1 MTAELNNLGTRKFVL
16 AGGERFY
23 YHEMLLEHG
32 RKRIDRTIAKENLE
46 IFYRVIEKSDVT
58 YGLFFGTLLGA
69 VREGNFIAHDEDT
82 DIYVFEEEKKKVKL
96 LLPAFREVGL
106 ELVRFD
112 PFMMS
117 LMRKDEYIDIY
128 FFTEVKHP
136 LGKRM
141 RKNHYQWEFDAEPL
155 EHPERFEF
163 LGMSMPVPA
172 DPEHML
178 EVIYG
183 KTWRTPI
190 ENYNAPKNTIIG
202 RISNFAPYFKK
213 LPFYYS
219 IERYLKKLGSSQKQN
234 NA

>member
-1 MTAELNNLGTRKFVL
+1 MTSELKEKNGKKYVIV
-16 AGGERFY
+16 GGERFY
-23 YHEMLLEHG
+23 YEEILLEHG
-32 RKRIDRTIAKENLE
+32 RKRIDRVIAKENLE
-46 IFYRVIEKSDVT
+46 IFYKVIDKSDVT

-82 DIYVFEEEKKKVKL
+82 DIYVLEEEKDKVKE
-96 LLPAFREVGL
+96 LLPKFREAGL

-128 FFTEVKHP
+128 FFMEVKHP

-141 RKNHYQWEFDAEPL
+141 RKNHYQWEFDAEPM
-155 EHPERFEF
+155 ENPERFDF
-163 LGMSMPVPA
+163 LGMLFPMPA
-172 DPEHML
+172 NPEHML

-190 ENYNAPKNTIIG
+190 ENYNAPKNTVIG
-202 RISNFAPYFKK
+202 RISNLAPLFKK
-213 LPFYYS
+213 FPFYNFV
-219 IERYLKKLGSSQKQN
+219 ERSLKKLGSNQN
-234 NA
+234 EE